1 MSFAYNLFIHLY
13 SLLIRIAALFIPKAK
28 LWVDGRKGLLE
39 KLAGQ
44 IDKKDK
50 IAWFHAAS
58 LGEFEQ
64 GRPVIESFRKRFPDY
79 KILLTFFSPSGFEIR
94 KSYEGADYVVYL
106 PIDTKRNARKFI
118 SIVQPKLVVFIKYE
132 FWFNYLKVLSENKI
146 PVFFASVIF
155 RKEQH
160 FFKWYGSWSR
170 KMLKKVSFFFVQN
183 RESFDLLKSI
193 GVNQAGISGD
203 TRFDRV
209 FSIAE
214 NAKKFPLLEKFA
226 EGEKIFLAGSTWPK
240 DEELIE
246 KLSSEDPSLKII
258 IAPHEI
264 HQERIDSIIHRFVN
278 TKVLKYSEADENNIS
293 NGQVL
298 IIDGMGFLSGL
309 YQYSRFAYIGGG
321 FGKGIHNILEA
332 ATFGKPVVFGP
343 NYKRFAEAVDLVN
356 RKGAF
361 VANNGTELISIA
373 EKLLN
378 DPLAWESA
386 SSICKGYV
394 INNKGAT
401 ELILSKV
408 SEFIS

>member
-1 MSFAYNLFIHLY
+1 MFN
-13 SLLIRIAALFIPKAK
+13 PKAK
-28 LWVDGRKGLLE
+28 LWVDGRKGLLK

-44 IDKKDK
+44 IDKNDK

-64 GRPVIESFRKRFPDY
+64 GRPVIESFRKRFPAY
-79 KILLTFFSPSGFEIR
+79 KILLTFFSPSGHEIR
-94 KSYEGADYVVYL
+94 KNYEGADYVVYL
-106 PIDTKRNARKFI
+106 PIDTKRNAREFVK
-118 SIVQPKLVVFIKYE
+118 IVQPQLVVFIKYE
-132 FWFNYLKVLSENKI
+132 FWFNYLKVLFKNNI

-170 KMLKKVSFFFVQN
+170 KMLKRVSFFFVQN
-183 RESFDLLKSI
+183 RESYDLLKSI
-193 GVNQAGISGD
+193 GIDQVDISGD

-214 NAKKFPLLEKFA
+214 NAKKFPLIEKFA
-226 EGEKIFLAGSTWPK
+226 EGDKVFLAGSTWPK

-258 IAPHEI
+258 VAPHEI
-264 HQERIDSIIHRFVN
+264 HPERIDSLVKRFASQ
-278 TKVLKYSEADENNIS
+278 KALRYSEADENGIS
-293 NGQVL
+293 KAQIL

-309 YQYSRFAYIGGG
+309 YQYCHFAYIGGG

-332 ATFGKPVVFGP
+332 ATFGKPVIFGP
-343 NYKRFAEAVDLVN
+343 NYQRFAEAVDLVQME
-356 RKGAF
+356 GAF
-361 VANNGTELISIA
+361 VINNSSDLISIS

-378 DPLAWESA
+378 DNGSWQNA
-386 SSICKGYV
+386 SSICKEYV
-394 INNKGAT
+394 MKEKGAT
-401 ELILSKV
+401 EHILSKI
-408 SEFIS
+408 SEFMCQH